1 MSTMPSAFADLV
13 RTRYSCRQFLSQ
25 PVPEPLLREIFALA
39 QHTPSNCNTQ
49 PWLVHVASGS
59 TRERLREAL
68 VADVSQGRFT
78 PDFPFNGDLY
88 HDVYDRRRRDQAARY
103 YSAIGVAREDV
114 ASRQRWMLRN
124 YEFYDAPH
132 VAFLF
137 MPAAFGGVREAADV
151 GMYAQTLM
159 LALTAHGIACVP
171 ETCLGMVAGPVRRV
185 LGIDDGQ
192 KLLFGIAF
200 GYEDPD
206 HPGNQLRMPRAPL
219 EQTTRFLE

>member
-1 MSTMPSAFADLV
+1 MSAHAAVFAEVVRARHSA
-13 RTRYSCRQFLSQ
+13 RQFLLK
-25 PVPEPLLREIFALA
+25 PVPEAQLREIFGLA
-39 QHTPSNCNTQ
+39 QQAPSNCNTQ
-49 PWLVHVASGS
+49 PWLVYVASGA

-68 VADVSQGRFT
+68 LADVGQGRLT

-88 HDVYDRRRRDQAARY
+88 FDQYDRRRRDQAAHY
-103 YSAIGVAREDV
+103 FGAIGLARDD
-114 ASRQRWMLRN
+114 AAGRQRWMLRN

-159 LALTAHGIACVP
+159 LALTAHGIASVP
-171 ETCLGMVAGPVRRV
+171 ETCLGMVAEPVRRV
-185 LGIDDGQ
+185 LGIDASQ

-200 GYEDPD
+200 GYEDAD
-206 HPGNQLRMPRAPL
+206 HPSNRLRVPRAPL
-219 EQTTRFLE
+219 EQTTRFFE